1 MFRGEVS
8 LINSGGV
15 KVNLQHEGNKGA
27 SEFRVGFCDKTDN
40 PPIHGLG
47 DCRIFDVPK
56 FWQGI

>member
-27 SEFRVGFCDKTDN
+27 SEFRVGCCDKTDN

-47 DCRIFDVPK
+47 DGRVFDVSK
-56 FWQGI
+56 SYKGI